1 MLFIKVGEDGSV
13 VVFSREEHITA
24 LTPYRIDDTSKYN
37 VSMEKLDELKENTS
51 SIKLGLTYKGT
62 DTKSEQSQRHINIH
76 NCHPALVDMYSTW
89 EGRQYRLMTT
99 RVELGFTIRDFE
111 EVQYH
116 LKQLNEMGFVEFDGE
131 LEELE
136 NYFV

>member
-1 MLFIKVGEDGSV
+1 
-13 VVFSREEHITA
+13 
-24 LTPYRIDDTSKYN
+24 
-37 VSMEKLDELKENTS
+37 MEKLDELKENTG
-51 SIKLGLTYKGT
+51 SITLGLTYKGT
-62 DTKSEQSQRHINIH
+62 DTTSEQSQRHINIH

-99 RVELGFTIRDFE
+99 RVELGFTIIDFE